1 MFRFVFTYACF
12 YLGARETDYPAGEEV
27 APNSE
32 TGPAGDGGSQ
42 STNSSSAGED
52 GVLGGIT
59 VVGCEAE
66 GAAAVPQTAVS
77 PATDGETGQ
86 RSLLFDPFST

>member
-1 MFRFVFTYACF
+1 MFSYSWLYMFV
-12 YLGARETDYPAGEEV
+12 LGARETDYPAGEEV

-32 TGPAGDGGSQ
+32 TEPAGEGSTQ
-42 STNSSSAGED
+42 STSSSSAGGD

-66 GAAAVPQTAVS
+66 GATAVPQTADS
-77 PATDGETGQ
+77 PGKDEETGK
-86 RSLLFDPFST
+86 RSF

>member
-1 MFRFVFTYACF
+1 MIYICMFF

-32 TGPAGDGGSQ
+32 AGPAGDGGSQ
-42 STNSSSAGED
+42 STDSISAGGD
-52 GVLGGIT
+52 DVLGGIT

-66 GAAAVPQTAVS
+66 GAAAVPQTAAR
-77 PATDGETGQ
+77 PGEDGDSGQ
-86 RSLLFDPFST
+86 RC

>member
-1 MFRFVFTYACF
+1 MCF
-12 YLGARETDYPAGEEV
+12 YSGARETDYPAGEEV

-32 TGPAGDGGSQ
+32 TGPATDDDSHL
-42 STNSSSAGED
+42 TTSSSAGDD

-66 GAAAVPQTAVS
+66 GAAAVPQTADS
-77 PATDGETGQ
+77 PGEDGESGETC
-86 RSLLFDPFST
+86 LPFDPFFPPDISVLCK